1 MRSPTLTPVP
11 SNSPTISI
19 PPHWLKNGVFNK
31 KPTKTPAFVAAV
43 SVTEL
48 FSAENSSV
56 TDTAATNAGVFV
68 GFLLK
73 TPFFNQWGGMDIVGE
88 FDGTGV
94 NVGLR
99 IPLTS
104 DYRLNLGFT
113 HIEKLP
119 QWGNRY
125 WSGHPAFALG
135 ISMIVPR
142 DPLKR
147 IRSGPSSPTNIYGPG
162 KAMHRLSRS
171 VNICRTRR
179 STSYSFQWIPRNN
192 HRNSQGKSGVT
203 RPISVSPLWKFF
215 YVGEP

>member
-1 MRSPTLTPVP
+1 MKTFMGFGTGGLAPTEADTLSEVIA
-11 SNSPTISI
+11 SENI
-19 PPHWLKNGVFNK
+19 
-31 KPTKTPAFVAAV
+31 
-43 SVTEL
+43 TE
-48 FSAENSSV
+48 
-56 TDTAATNAGVFV
+56 TDTAETNAGVFV

-125 WSGHPAFALG
+125 WSGHPAFSLG
-135 ISMIVPR
+135 F
-142 DPLKR
+142 L
-147 IRSGPSSPTNIYGPG
+147 
-162 KAMHRLSRS
+162 
-171 VNICRTRR
+171 
-179 STSYSFQWIPRNN
+179 
-192 HRNSQGKSGVT
+192 
-203 RPISVSPLWKFF
+203 
-215 YVGEP
+215 